1 MSRHTAIEDA
11 PELRPRAVYFQGP
24 DGALHCTIAR
34 PASPSRVAHY
44 QFAPDGSRCLR
55 RVLSADGAEVLFK
68 EVVQLGDHPRCSC
81 GNPAHAEL
89 ASEKLAAL
97 RQTVERR
104 LPPEALYDL
113 ERELHSWRGPQ
124 TDNEEYDGGYLP
136 GGIGWFDD
144 NGQPADGNDKIP
156 WGVDAP
162 RDDTRTGAGSAP
174 ARFLA
179 GLSAADSGGQ
189 AEVLAPI
196 VERVLFRTITHPPR
210 LAGGWDDL
218 FQEGMVTAL
227 REAAKL
233 AQQPGERLDRY
244 AARLER
250 RVALAVKHR
259 LIDLVRRQDAATRTV
274 PSSSLEAGQD
284 AGIDVADRNGDTF
297 DLLFQQTRATRRD
310 GRARAIAIA
319 VHSQTRGLARRIIA
333 SAYLAAFCGRG
344 KGTLRFRDNPGYSEA
359 ARSLAAAWGEA
370 LTQVLRGTLQPV
382 YDRVRRPRTRSGS
395 APAAA

>member
-11 PELRPRAVYFQGP
+11 PELRPRSVYFQGP
-24 DGALHCTIAR
+24 DGALRCTIIR

-44 QFAPDGSRCLR
+44 QFTPDGSRCLR
-55 RVLSADGAEVLFK
+55 RVLSADGAEVLSK
-68 EVVQLGDHPRCSC
+68 EFIDLGDHPRCSC
-81 GNPAHAEL
+81 GKPEHAAL
-89 ASEKLAAL
+89 AAEKLAAL

-113 ERELHSWRGPQ
+113 ERELRSRPGPQ
-124 TDNEEYDGGYLP
+124 ADTGEYDGGYLP

-144 NGQPADGNDKIP
+144 DGQPADGNDRMP

-162 RDDTRTGAGSAP
+162 RNGRRTDTGSAP

-179 GLSAADSGGQ
+179 DLAAADSGGQ

-218 FQEGMVTAL
+218 FQEGMATAL
-227 REAAKL
+227 RETAKL

-259 LIDLVRRQDAATRTV
+259 LIDLVRRQDAATRNM
-274 PSSSLEAGQD
+274 PASSLEAGQE
-284 AGIDVADRNGDTF
+284 AGIDVPASDTDPF
-297 DLLFQQTRATRRD
+297 DLLFRLPDQRERRARF
-310 GRARAIAIA
+310 RAIALA
-319 VHSQTRGLARRIIA
+319 VYREARGLARQIIRR
-333 SAYLAAFCGRG
+333 AYLGTIAGRS
-344 KGTLRFRDNPGYSEA
+344 T
-359 ARSLAAAWGEA
+359 
-370 LTQVLRGTLQPV
+370 RGTLELRDHPEYPAASRWLADAWTRAMAQAMQGALQPA
-382 YDRVRRPRTRSGS
+382 YHRHRKRLA
-395 APAAA
+395 APAA